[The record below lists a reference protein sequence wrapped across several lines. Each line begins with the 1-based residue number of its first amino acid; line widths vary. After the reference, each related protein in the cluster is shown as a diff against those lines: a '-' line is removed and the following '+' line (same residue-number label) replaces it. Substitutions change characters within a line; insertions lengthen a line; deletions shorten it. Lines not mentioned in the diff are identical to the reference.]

1 MAKQLDNSFFI
12 FSRPASVVVQ
22 TAVAMGLVLLLIV
35 GLVIAWTSSA
45 WPLAAVLGLSV
56 VGVIAYTAISIE
68 QNRRLAAAKKQYR
81 IVWESSI
88 PEIQRENLNVEV
100 RELAR
105 VLDVSAD
112 QSADLQSAYIVAE
125 DLALRQ
131 IQNEEGVPLLRHVC
145 VGGVP
150 FDAAMVR
157 HNVLTCCDVSF
168 LVTPELRQEKVDA
181 AIRKITKVNNV
192 MNSSGIGFEV
202 RLMIILVTQLTDGD
216 RERLLETSDKKRF
229 AATPVDIDIRLLD
242 FETLQGIY
250 VTEI

>member
-1 MAKQLDNSFFI
+1 M
-12 FSRPASVVVQ
+12 
-22 TAVAMGLVLLLIV
+22 
-35 GLVIAWTSSA
+35 
-45 WPLAAVLGLSV
+45 
-56 VGVIAYTAISIE
+56 GVIAYTAISIE
-68 QNRRLAAAKKQYR
+68 QNRRLDAAKKQYR

-105 VLDVSAD
+105 VLEVGAD

-229 AATPVDIDIRLLD
+229 EATPVDIDIRLLD

>member
-22 TAVAMGLVLLLIV
+22 TGVATGLVLLLIV
-35 GLVIAWTSSA
+35 GLVIAWSSSA

-105 VLDVSAD
+105 VLEVGAD
-112 QSADLQSAYIVAE
+112 QAADLQSAYIVAE

-192 MNSSGIGFEV
+192 MRSSRIGFEV

-216 RERLLETSDKKRF
+216 RERLLATSDKKRF